1 MTLITTTFWPRAVWK
16 RLAPQPGVPGGKLIG
31 LQQALVLGDVG
42 DDLALVPDVVAGGDA
57 VDAGL
62 VQLGADLGGDAE
74 ARRRVLAVDRHEIET
89 EFAPQARDFLDH
101 RIAAGPA
108 DDVTAEQDL
117 HT

>member
-1 MTLITTTFWPRAVWK
+1 M
-16 RLAPQPGVPGGKLIG
+16 
-31 LQQALVLGDVG
+31 
-42 DDLALVPDVVAGGDA
+42 VAGGDA

-74 ARRRVLAVDRHEIET
+74 ACRRVLAVDRNEIES
-89 EFAPQARDFLDH
+89 ELAPQARDFLDH